1 MEKCN
6 VCNSDY
12 KKAYKSD
19 HLKSIKHL
27 QKLNQYYCKKCNTF
41 MPLSDKSNH
50 LNSDEHKNKTKQQR
64 EATQIW
70 CEDCGKYIS
79 NSRHFQSEIHTLR
92 SQNNAINNTLHGV
105 GTNVG
110 TNVGTGVEI
119 IVNEKTYIK
128 LRVNPTNIASHHLE
142 EQINDLLKTSFF
154 PRYKFQLSYLAKFSK
169 IVNGEENVFH
179 KWVKSDFNYN
189 HAQSAVGSYENVHN
203 ILMQKLDD
211 EQLEGSGFVL
221 NGIVNVIMEVYK
233 VNDIQ
238 ASSWVELPEK
248 YKNNKSIINIKNDDQ
263 YCFLWCIL
271 AHLFPVE
278 DHKNRTSS
286 YSMNLNKLILNGLEF
301 PMKIKDIPKF
311 ENLNNLNVNVFELT
325 KTVLT
330 PIHINTNYDQPQID
344 LMLYQ
349 NHYCLITKLHCL
361 LNKDSHMKWVCRRCL
376 TAFSSQPVLF
386 DHIERC
392 IKQQPTNIT
401 FSWKDHLK
409 FEDYHMK
416 VPIPIRVYADF
427 ECINQPTDDREAAPQ
442 VLFKQI
448 PIAVGFYIISPFGN
462 NYSSYFGEPCT
473 EGQQSAVTWFVN
485 EMLTLEKIANIYFE
499 TNLPLEITP
508 EEEESFQQSKVC
520 WLCENPLG
528 EDKVRDHDH
537 LTGKYR
543 GAAHNKCNLNCKKK
557 SSSFVPIFFHN
568 FSGYDCHLIFEE
580 LLKQAYK
587 MGCEPKIIPKS
598 MENYVSV
605 QVGCLR
611 FLDSYR
617 FLSSSLQ
624 KLITSLNDFP
634 YMQNEGLTDD
644 LFKKKLAYPYEK
656 FNLNNL
662 REATREATHKA
673 THEPLNLTKEDYWS
687 TLNQSYPCEDDIKR
701 TQQLID
707 TYNITTAQELTMLY
721 LKMDVLQLTD
731 VFENF
736 VETSTLMYGINP
748 LYSYSLPGYTWKAGL
763 KLTKIKLDFIKD
775 KQLLLLLE
783 NNIRGGISSVM
794 GPRFIES
801 NENTKLLYIDAN
813 NLYGWAMSQYLP
825 TSEFEKLDF
834 PEGYILEQIVEDLRF
849 IPDNN
854 EYGYF
859 IECDMIYPAEI
870 KEKTENF
877 PLCPYQTKADPNLF
891 SEYMNSVKQPN
902 YKPTEKLMCD
912 LTNKYNYMMHYRM
925 FKFYTQIG
933 MKVTKIH
940 TIYRFKQS
948 LWLEKYINHNT
959 QKRTKAKTNFE
970 KDLYKL
976 MNNAFFGKTMENV
989 RERTNLEFIPH
1000 TNIDQIIKRQ
1010 SKLSFKG
1017 IVNHYSEF
1025 SIYKFDKEKVI
1036 FDKPIYLGFS
1046 VLELSKLLMYEFYY
1060 HKLQPYYGDKIKLHY
1075 MDTDSFIL
1083 SIKTGDLI
1091 NDLEYF
1097 KDDFDFSEL
1106 DPSHELYNSI
1116 NKKVIGKMKIETS
1129 PIIELDNFVALRSK
1143 SYSFSYGSAQ
1153 KLTQKLTQKSK
1164 QKGIQHTPI
1173 YSQFINSLFN
1183 SETTTATNYSIRSN
1197 THNLTVQKQ
1206 DKLALNP
1213 FDDKRMYLNPIQS
1226 LSWDKHTQKG
1236 DCPCILCIKLV
1247 GLYYKELSTRDGKP
1261 IRDEELYYNIWTLKE
1276 KLNHQDLLNLIS
1288 DRAYLL

>member
-1 MEKCN
+1 MENCSI
-6 VCNSDY
+6 CNSDY

-70 CEDCGKYIS
+70 CEDCGEYIS

-92 SQNNAINNTLHGV
+92 SQNNTTKNASAIAFGNTLHDS
-105 GTNVG
+105 GTNI
-110 TNVGTGVEI
+110 EI

-128 LRVNPTNIASHHLE
+128 LRVNPTNHLE

-189 HAQSAVGSYENVHN
+189 HTQITFGTQHN
-203 ILMQKLDD
+203 TLMQKLDD

-221 NGIVNVIMEVYK
+221 NGIVNVILEIYK

-238 ASSWVELPEK
+238 ASSWVELPPK
-248 YKNNKSIINIKNDDQ
+248 YKNSQSIINIKNDDQ

-286 YSMNLNKLILNGLEF
+286 YSMNLNKLISNGLEF

-344 LMLYQ
+344 LILYQ

-376 TAFSSQPVLF
+376 TAFSSQPVLL
-386 DHIERC
+386 DHIDRC
-392 IKQQPTNIT
+392 QKQQPTNIT

-416 VPIPIRVYADF
+416 VPVPIRVYADF
-427 ECINQPTDDREAAPQ
+427 ECINQPANDREAAPK
-442 VLFKQI
+442 VLYKQI

-462 NYSSYFGEPCT
+462 NYSSYFGESC
-473 EGQQSAVTWFVN
+473 VTWFVN

-499 TNLPLEITP
+499 SNIPLEITS
-508 EEEESFQQSKVC
+508 EEGVASQESFQQSKVC

-528 EDKVRDHDH
+528 EGEAAHTVRDHDH

-580 LLKQAYK
+580 LLTSAYNLK
-587 MGCEPKIIPKS
+587 LPINIIPKS

-662 REATREATHKA
+662 
-673 THEPLNLTKEDYWS
+673 HEPHSFALNLTKEDYWS

-707 TYNITTAQELTMLY
+707 TYNITTAQELTELY

-834 PEGYILEQIVEDLRF
+834 PEEYELEQIVEDLRF

-859 IECDMIYPAEI
+859 IECDLEYPAEI

-902 YKPTEKLMCD
+902 
-912 LTNKYNYMMHYRM
+912 
-925 FKFYTQIG
+925 
-933 MKVTKIH
+933 
-940 TIYRFKQS
+940 
-948 LWLEKYINHNT
+948 
-959 QKRTKAKTNFE
+959 
-970 KDLYKL
+970 
-976 MNNAFFGKTMENV
+976 
-989 RERTNLEFIPH
+989 
-1000 TNIDQIIKRQ
+1000 
-1010 SKLSFKG
+1010 
-1017 IVNHYSEF
+1017 
-1025 SIYKFDKEKVI
+1025 
-1036 FDKPIYLGFS
+1036 
-1046 VLELSKLLMYEFYY
+1046 
-1060 HKLQPYYGDKIKLHY
+1060 
-1075 MDTDSFIL
+1075 
-1083 SIKTGDLI
+1083 
-1091 NDLEYF
+1091 
-1097 KDDFDFSEL
+1097 
-1106 DPSHELYNSI
+1106 
-1116 NKKVIGKMKIETS
+1116 
-1129 PIIELDNFVALRSK
+1129 
-1143 SYSFSYGSAQ
+1143 
-1153 KLTQKLTQKSK
+1153 
-1164 QKGIQHTPI
+1164 
-1173 YSQFINSLFN
+1173 
-1183 SETTTATNYSIRSN
+1183 
-1197 THNLTVQKQ
+1197 
-1206 DKLALNP
+1206 
-1213 FDDKRMYLNPIQS
+1213 
-1226 LSWDKHTQKG
+1226 
-1236 DCPCILCIKLV
+1236 
-1247 GLYYKELSTRDGKP
+1247 
-1261 IRDEELYYNIWTLKE
+1261 
-1276 KLNHQDLLNLIS
+1276 
-1288 DRAYLL
+1288 